1 MKEWTQEELE
11 EAGYK
16 IENVQISRVDL
27 SMADYCVLTLEMP
40 IVGNGWGCVYGGRV
54 IGQGYLGA
62 KEFKG
67 TPMGI
72 EYIMRIMDIVG
83 VEKFNE
89 MSGKYIRVARTGW
102 GDPIKI
108 IGNLIKDRWF
118 DADRFF
124 ENTKE

>member
-1 MKEWTQEELE
+1 MRTYRYLVWI
-11 EAGYK
+11 YPW
-16 IENVQISRVDL
+16 QI
-27 SMADYCVLTLEMP
+27 YGVLTLEMP
-40 IVGNGWGCVYGGRV
+40 ITGNGWGCVYGGRV

-89 MSGKYIRVARTGW
+89 MRGKYIRVARTGW
-102 GDPIKI
+102 GDPIRI

>member
-1 MKEWTQEELE
+1 MKEWTQKELE

-16 IENVQISRVDL
+16 IENAQISSADL
-27 SMADYCVLTLEMP
+27 SMAAYGVLTLEMP
-40 IVGNGWGCVYGGRV
+40 ITGSGWGCVYGGRV

-62 KEFKG
+62 DEFKG
-67 TPMGI
+67 SPMGI

-83 VEKFNE
+83 VENFNE

-108 IGNLIKDRWF
+108 IGNLITDRWF

>member
-11 EAGYK
+11 EAGYE

-40 IVGNGWGCVYGGRV
+40 ITGNGWGCVYGGRV

-62 KEFKG
+62 NEFKG
-67 TPMGI
+67 SPMGI

-102 GDPIKI
+102 GDPIRI

>member
-1 MKEWTQEELE
+1 MKEWTQKELE

-16 IENVQISRVDL
+16 IENAQISRADL
-27 SMADYCVLTLEMP
+27 SMADYGVLTLEMP
-40 IVGNGWGCVYGGRV
+40 ITGNYWGCVYGGRV

-62 KEFKG
+62 NEFKG
-67 TPMGI
+67 SSMGI

-89 MSGKYIRVARTGW
+89 MSGKYIRVARTAW

>member
-1 MKEWTQEELE
+1 MKEWTQKELE

-16 IENVQISRVDL
+16 IENAQISSADL
-27 SMADYCVLTLEMP
+27 SMADYGVLTLEMP
-40 IVGNGWGCVYGGRV
+40 ITGSGWGCVYGGRV
-54 IGQGYLGA
+54 IGKGYLGA
-62 KEFKG
+62 NEFKG
-67 TPMGI
+67 SSMGI

-102 GDPIKI
+102 GNPIRI
-108 IGNLIKDRWF
+108 IGNLIENRWF

>member
-1 MKEWTQEELE
+1 MKEWTQKELE

-27 SMADYCVLTLEMP
+27 SMADYGVLTLEMP
-40 IVGNGWGCVYGGRV
+40 ITGNGWGCVYGGRV

-89 MSGKYIRVARTGW
+89 MRGKYIRVARTRW
-102 GDPIKI
+102 GDPIRI